1 MKKPR
6 KAIVIVYLLLLVVL
20 LLYPP
25 HHVEIS
31 EGRRVYRGHYPLWE
45 PPSRAFH
52 PDGTRLAI
60 EVLILS
66 LVFGAAL
73 YTVRGTES

>member
-6 KAIVIVYLLLLVVL
+6 KAFVIVYLMLLVVL

-45 PPSRAFH
+45 PLHELF
-52 PDGTRLAI
+52 TRT
-60 EVLILS
+60 VLGLR
-66 LVFGAAL
+66 LRF
-73 YTVRGTES
+73 